1 MQQRKGS
8 PWAGLGVVATKEMA
22 DHFSS
27 ARMRTLEWLIVLT
40 AAASLYGV
48 FRRVRTTTTQDPFVF
63 LHLFTTSQGAM
74 PSFASL
80 LGFLIPLL
88 AIGLGFDA
96 INGEYSRRT
105 MSRILAQPIYRD
117 ALLMGKFLA
126 GLGTLA
132 VSLVCLWLLVMGAGL
147 LLLGVPP
154 SGEEIG
160 RSLVFLVVALIY
172 AGVWLAV
179 AILFSAVFR
188 SAATSALVALGLWLF
203 LALLWPMLAP
213 ALAQVIAPPDMMS
226 MLAGQPSLHTIEW
239 QQALQRL
246 SPTQLFG
253 ESVIAILSPMTRAIG
268 PVFLDQLEGAVL
280 GSPLPLGQS
289 LAIVWPQVVGLV
301 AGCILLFAAA
311 YVVFQRQEVRA

>member
-154 SGEEIG
+154 SGEEIL
-160 RSLVFLVVALIY
+160 RSLVFLFIALMY

-179 AILFSAVFR
+179 AMLFSVLFR

-203 LALLWPMLAP
+203 LALLWPMLAG
-213 ALAQVIAPPDMMS
+213 ALAQAIAPPDVLGQS
-226 MLAGQPSLHTIEW
+226 SLATLEW
-239 QQALQRL
+239 GQALQRL
-246 SPTQLFG
+246 SPGELFN
-253 ESVIAILSPMTRAIG
+253 EAMIVVLSPATRTLG
-268 PVFLDQLEGAVL
+268 PVFLSQLEGAIM
-280 GSPLPLGQS
+280 GAPLSLWQS
-289 LAIVWPQVVGLV
+289 LQIVWAQAVGLIAGVIVLFTV
-301 AGCILLFAAA
+301 AYA
-311 YVVFQRQEVRA
+311 VFQRQEVRA

>member
-1 MQQRKGS
+1 MQQRKDS

-154 SGEEIG
+154 SGEEIL
-160 RSLVFLVVALIY
+160 RSLVFLFIALMY

-179 AILFSAVFR
+179 AMLFSVLFR

-203 LALLWPMLAP
+203 LALLWPMLAG
-213 ALAQVIAPPDMMS
+213 ALAQAIAPPDVLGQS
-226 MLAGQPSLHTIEW
+226 SLATLEW
-239 QQALQRL
+239 GQALQRL
-246 SPTQLFG
+246 SPGELFN
-253 ESVIAILSPMTRAIG
+253 EAMIVVLSPATRTLG
-268 PVFLDQLEGAVL
+268 PVFLSQLEGAIM
-280 GSPLPLGQS
+280 GAPLSLWQS
-289 LAIVWPQVVGLV
+289 LQIVWAQAVGLIAGVIVLFTV
-301 AGCILLFAAA
+301 AYA
-311 YVVFQRQEVRA
+311 VFQRQEVRA

>member
-1 MQQRKGS
+1 
-8 PWAGLGVVATKEMA
+8 VVTAKEMA

-48 FRRVRTTTTQDPFVF
+48 FRHIRAHTTADPFIF
-63 LHLFTTSQGAM
+63 LHLFTASQGAM
-74 PSFASL
+74 PSFAAL

-96 INGEYSRRT
+96 INGEYNRRT

-132 VSLVCLWLLVMGAGL
+132 VSLLCLWLLVMGAGL
-147 LLLGVPP
+147 VLLGVPP
-154 SGEEIG
+154 SGEEIL
-160 RSLVFLVVALIY
+160 RSLIFLFIALMY

-179 AILFSAVFR
+179 AMLFSVLFR

-203 LALLWPMLAP
+203 LALLWPMLAGAIAQAVAP
-213 ALAQVIAPPDMMS
+213 AGAM
-226 MLAGQPSLHTIEW
+226 GQPSLAALEW
-239 QQALQRL
+239 AQALQRL
-246 SPTQLFG
+246 SPSELFS
-253 ESVIAILSPMTRAIG
+253 EAMIVVLSPSTRTLG
-268 PVFLDQLEGAVL
+268 PVFLSQLEGAL
-280 GSPLPLGQS
+280 MGSPLALWQS
-289 LAIVWPQVVGLV
+289 LQIVWAQAVGLI
-301 AGCILLFAAA
+301 AGVILLFTLA
-311 YVVFQRQEVRA
+311 YAVFQRQEVRA

>member
-48 FRRVRTTTTQDPFVF
+48 FRRVRTNTSQDPFIF

-74 PSFASL
+74 PSFAAL

-132 VSLVCLWLLVMGAGL
+132 VSLLCLWLLVMGAGL

-154 SGEEIG
+154 SGQEIL
-160 RSLVFLVVALIY
+160 RSLVFLFIALMY

-179 AILFSAVFR
+179 AMLFSVLFR

-203 LALLWPMLAP
+203 LALLWPMLAG
-213 ALAQVIAPPDMMS
+213 ALAQAIAPPDGLGQS
-226 MLAGQPSLHTIEW
+226 SLATLEW
-239 QQALQRL
+239 AQALQRL
-246 SPTQLFG
+246 SPGELFN
-253 ESVIAILSPMTRAIG
+253 EAMIVVLSPSTRTLG
-268 PVFLDQLEGAVL
+268 PVFLSQLEGAIM
-280 GSPLPLGQS
+280 GAPLALGQS
-289 LAIVWPQVVGLV
+289 LQIVWAQAVGLIAGVIVLFTV
-301 AGCILLFAAA
+301 AYA
-311 YVVFQRQEVRA
+311 VFQRQEVRA

>member
-117 ALLMGKFLA
+117 ALLVGKFLA

-154 SGEEIG
+154 SGEEIL
-160 RSLVFLVVALIY
+160 RSLVFLFIALMY

-179 AILFSAVFR
+179 AMLFSVLFR

-203 LALLWPMLAP
+203 LALLWPMLAG
-213 ALAQVIAPPDMMS
+213 ALAQAIAPPDVLGQS
-226 MLAGQPSLHTIEW
+226 SLATIEW
-239 QQALQRL
+239 GQALQRL
-246 SPTQLFG
+246 SPGELFN
-253 ESVIAILSPMTRAIG
+253 EAMIVVLSPATRTLG
-268 PVFLDQLEGAVL
+268 PVFLSQLEGAIM
-280 GSPLPLGQS
+280 GAPLSLWQS
-289 LAIVWPQVVGLV
+289 LQIVWAQAVGLIAGVIVLFTV
-301 AGCILLFAAA
+301 AYA
-311 YVVFQRQEVRA
+311 VFQRQEVRA